1 MIVYILEETWPDYI
15 ENSVYRN
22 KEDAISRL
30 QSLVEE
36 NNMEL
41 YESNEAEGEGIY
53 AIVKSYSVH

>member
-1 MIVYILEETWPDYI
+1 MIVYILQETWPDYI
-15 ENSVYRN
+15 ENSVYSN

-36 NNMEL
+36 NNMKF
-41 YESNEAEGEGIY
+41 YEFNEAEGDGIY